1 MLIKEIFY
9 KANGVYKMV
18 FHRTYAFNQSDYYKK
33 LKELYNEDYV
43 IVKVFFPEN
52 HFNAYEIIY
61 RFRTTLDN

>member
-1 MLIKEIFY
+1 MVVACGVNDSITTERTQEKIKQAID
-9 KANGVYKMV
+9 
-18 FHRTYAFNQSDYYKK
+18 DYYKK